1 MWNLTIMTKKE
12 KVAGILGG
20 MGPEA
25 TIDLMQRILRLT
37 PALDD
42 IDHVRCIIDNNPK
55 VPSRIKAIIEG
66 DGENPG
72 PCMADMARRLESWG
86 ADFLA
91 IPCNTAHYYYEAV
104 ANAVNI
110 PVINLIEL
118 VVSQV
123 KIDNPNC
130 VKVGVLASTAVL
142 MTRLYEK
149 QFQKVGIEVV
159 YPTSEFQ
166 DRLFQVIKDI
176 KTGNTS
182 DQVVKEYKEI
192 CEHLNFSGVKVV
204 VIACT
209 ELSVI
214 SCDLPF
220 KIADAAEILAQKIV
234 TISKNIQ

>member
-1 MWNLTIMTKKE
+1 MTEKE

-25 TIDLMQRILRLT
+25 TVDLMQRIIRLT

-66 DGENPG
+66 SGEDPG

-110 PVINLIEL
+110 PVFNMIDL
-118 VVSQV
+118 VVSHV
-123 KIDNPNC
+123 KTAKPSC

-142 MTRLYEK
+142 MTGLYEK
-149 QFQKVGIEVV
+149 RFQKVGIEVV
-159 YPTSEFQ
+159 YPTAEFQ
-166 DRLFQVIKDI
+166 ERLFQVIKDV
-176 KTGNTS
+176 KAGNTS
-182 DQVVKEYKEI
+182 VEVLKEYKEI
-192 CEHLNFSGVKVV
+192 CEHLNSAGVEVAI
-204 VIACT
+204 IACT
-209 ELSVI
+209 ELGVI
-214 SCDLPF
+214 SSDLPF
-220 KIADAAEILAQKIV
+220 QIIDAAEVLAQKIV
-234 TISKNIQ
+234 TVAKNIQ

>member
-1 MWNLTIMTKKE
+1 MTKKE

-25 TIDLMQRILRLT
+25 TIDLMQRIIRLT

-66 DGENPG
+66 NGEDPG
-72 PCMADMARRLESWG
+72 PCMADMGRRLEVWG
-86 ADFLA
+86 ADFIA
-91 IPCNTAHYYYEAV
+91 IPCNTAHFYYEAV

-110 PVINLIEL
+110 PVINLIDL
-118 VVSQV
+118 VVSHV
-123 KIDNPNC
+123 KTARPGC

-142 MTRLYEK
+142 LTGLYEK
-149 QFQKVGIEVV
+149 RFQEVGIEVL

-166 DRLFQVIKDI
+166 VRLLQVIKDV
-176 KTGNTS
+176 KAGNTS
-182 DQVVKEYKEI
+182 VEVVKEYREI
-192 CEHLNFSGVKVV
+192 CEHLNSAGVEVV
-204 VIACT
+204 IIACT

-220 KIADAAEILAQKIV
+220 NITDAAELLAREIV
-234 TISKNIQ
+234 TVSKNIQ